1 MSFSNEGPLFLQR
14 GMTAALVRWHAIRTW
29 VGSAVR
35 QIPIVLAGF
44 NYDSSSQDN
53 ALTIS

>member
-14 GMTAALVRWHAIRTW
+14 GMTAALVRWHVIRTW